1 MGAGV
6 NGPGLNLRHF
16 QGVKQVAEKLG
27 ISGGICREHTSGAKA
42 HVDLIDFVPG
52 INPRPTARVRFSA
65 ACKTPCSLR
74 SPARCGAL
82 LATDPCSLRSPARC
96 GALLAAEPCSLRSP
110 ARYGALLAA
119 EPCSLRSPARYG
131 ALLATEPCSLR
142 SPARCGALLAT
153 DLRSEVVGLEDPEAT
168 QQQDNCRYGKD
179 LVS

>member
-1 MGAGV
+1 M

-74 SPARCGAL
+74 SPAR
-82 LATDPCSLRSPARC
+82 
-96 GALLAAEPCSLRSP
+96 
-110 ARYGALLAA
+110 
-119 EPCSLRSPARYG
+119 YG